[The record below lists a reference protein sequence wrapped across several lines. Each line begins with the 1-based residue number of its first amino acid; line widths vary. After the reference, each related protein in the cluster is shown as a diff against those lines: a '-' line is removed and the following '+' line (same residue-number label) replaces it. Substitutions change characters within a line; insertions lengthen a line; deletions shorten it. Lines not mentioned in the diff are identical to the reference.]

1 MRLATEFNDARTGI
15 VSIEAKR
22 EFLGEVAPILTRV
35 TDVGSPQ
42 TIHYLI
48 DLLNFLMDANA
59 AAVFDLTARALL
71 GSGQRQ
77 GYQFKSLGAD
87 QVVKMIG
94 RFLADHR
101 GLFDDP
107 ARRQTLVKCLDA
119 FIEAGWPSAR
129 RLLYRLPELLQ

>member
-1 MRLATEFNDARTGI
+1 MAQ
-15 VSIEAKR
+15 VS
-22 EFLGEVAPILTRV
+22 
-35 TDVGSPQ
+35 DVGSPQ
-42 TIHYLI
+42 TIYYLI
-48 DLLNFLMDANA
+48 DLLDFLMDADA
-59 AAVFDLTARALL
+59 AAIFDLTARALL
-71 GSGQRQ
+71 GAGKRQ
-77 GYQFKSLGAD
+77 GYQFELLGAD

-107 ARRQTLVKCLDA
+107 TRRQTLVKCLDA